1 MKFDHIV
8 IGTGPAGSIVSN
20 ELAKKGLKVA
30 LIDRANNEKP
40 KIINDFFAPYIEKSP
55 KYYNPVFSNTLGGN
69 SILWHSKVY
78 LLSKSEMES
87 YKWPISYHEIK
98 RNSDQLAK
106 QFNLKKELLTKEKTL
121 RGKLYRYSHRAQFR
135 NLYEFLKIG
144 ENKNI
149 SVFKGFSPIKMNI
162 NNKNIKSLIIRNIY
176 NEEKK
181 IIVKNDIVFC
191 CGGLGNPHILLNL
204 LGKFNNNLG
213 KFLSDHSHI
222 NLGKIKDIEIEKFK
236 KIIKPNIKLH
246 IGDKE
251 DEAALVIKD
260 KKYFCGVQLDY
271 KIDPAK
277 QLIRFFIRIKSLKIR
292 LILNL
297 FSFMIRKING
307 AFFMM
312 GIIFKKYYKYSF
324 EFFFSQNPNS
334 KNKIFLSN
342 TTDKFGLRKINI
354 NWNLKKNDFISYV
367 RLIKKISKNEN
378 VKIKHKDLLKS
389 FYKDVLVGQHPSCTT
404 KIGKNR
410 NDGVVDKNLK
420 MFGFNNIYIV
430 GSSVFPSNGYTNPTW
445 TIMTLAFRLAKKL
458 IKNQK

>member
-1 MKFDHIV
+1 M
-8 IGTGPAGSIVSN
+8 
-20 ELAKKGLKVA
+20 
-30 LIDRANNEKP
+30 
-40 KIINDFFAPYIEKSP
+40 
-55 KYYNPVFSNTLGGN
+55 
-69 SILWHSKVY
+69 
-78 LLSKSEMES
+78 
-87 YKWPISYHEIK
+87 
-98 RNSDQLAK
+98 
-106 QFNLKKELLTKEKTL
+106 
-121 RGKLYRYSHRAQFR
+121 
-135 NLYEFLKIG
+135 
-144 ENKNI
+144 
-149 SVFKGFSPIKMNI
+149 
-162 NNKNIKSLIIRNIY
+162 
-176 NEEKK
+176 
-181 IIVKNDIVFC
+181 FC

-213 KFLSDHSHI
+213 KFLCDHPHI
-222 NLGKIKDIEIEKFK
+222 NLGKIKDIEIDKFK

-312 GIIFKKYYKYSF
+312 GTIFKKYYKYSF

-334 KNKIFLSN
+334 NNRIFLSN

-354 NWNLKKNDFISYV
+354 NWNLKKDDFISYV

-389 FYKDVLVGQHPSCTT
+389 FYKNVLVGQHPSCTT

-410 NDGVVDKNLK
+410 SDGVVDKNLK
-420 MFGFNNIYIV
+420 LFGFNNVYIV